1 MYRRNDWLCAG
12 APGCAVQ
19 VLLLFMIRV
28 AAGALAAGTLPASP
42 LPAQGRER
50 PAQGLITNSSSA
62 EVVCM
67 SRRQCIQPACYPR
80 LGGLPT
86 PYLQADPLHQGIRRQ
101 ALQAEVQRCSICE
114 STVGVGEGAG
124 GAASPAEG
132 CSAHSVV
139 GTVGMVGMEWAGFG
153 ERSLSGQT

>member
-1 MYRRNDWLCAG
+1 MRLGSEKAEGRQVTGWGLPHMYRRNDWLCAG

-50 PAQGLITNSSSA
+50 TAQGLISSA

-67 SRRQCIQPACYPR
+67 SRRQ
-80 LGGLPT
+80 
-86 PYLQADPLHQGIRRQ
+86 
-101 ALQAEVQRCSICE
+101 
-114 STVGVGEGAG
+114 
-124 GAASPAEG
+124 
-132 CSAHSVV
+132 
-139 GTVGMVGMEWAGFG
+139 
-153 ERSLSGQT
+153 